1 MKDCYITAAGAFLPG
16 EPISNDEVED
26 YLGKIDGQAS
36 RAKARVLR
44 QNQIRT
50 RHYAMDKNQNTT
62 ISNSG
67 MAANSIRQAI
77 EKSNLDLK
85 DIELLVTASTQGDLL
100 LPGFASMVHGEL
112 GTPPCEIAS
121 LHGVCASS
129 VAAFRH
135 AVMAVQTEEAQN
147 AVCCASEFSSRFFKA
162 SRFED
167 QGYGRDRRLPFE
179 SEFLRWMLSDGAGAL
194 SHAKPAQ
201 RKRFVTENRLG

>member
-50 RHYAMDKNQNTT
+50 RHYAIDKNQNTT

-77 EKSNLDLK
+77 ERSNLDLK

-135 AVMAVQTEEAQN
+135 AVMAVRTEEATECGLLCQ
-147 AVCCASEFSSRFFKA
+147 RTLQPFF
-162 SRFED
+162 
-167 QGYGRDRRLPFE
+167 QGF
-179 SEFLRWMLSDGAGAL
+179 
-194 SHAKPAQ
+194 K
-201 RKRFVTENRLG
+201 V